1 MRFVVAIAALLWVGV
16 AQAQGFSYK
25 GLKLGD
31 SVSAVR
37 EKLPT
42 YRCTATYCEYSMP
55 QCVSATASSTRKACD
70 ASASFGGAWV
80 NTGFIQLHEGKVS
93 DILITFTQEA
103 LAEAV
108 EAAVQ
113 AYGQPSSTESVEVQ
127 ARGCAKVPSWT
138 KRWGGKD
145 DRLVMVQRFVDIN
158 TGAAQITNSASR
170 ERFEQGRKDRA
181 AKGSRDF

>member
-1 MRFVVAIAALLWVGV
+1 M
-16 AQAQGFSYK
+16 
-25 GLKLGD
+25 
-31 SVSAVR
+31 
-37 EKLPT
+37 
-42 YRCTATYCEYSMP
+42 
-55 QCVSATASSTRKACD
+55 
-70 ASASFGGAWV
+70 
-80 NTGFIQLHEGKVS
+80 
-93 DILITFTQEA
+93 
-103 LAEAV
+103 AEAV

-127 ARGCAKVPSWT
+127 ARGGAKVPSWT